1 MMMYLRSRD
10 GLAVLAL
17 FALLLVASPVIAQ
30 TAQQM
35 AALEARLM
43 ARLEQ
48 RLAEESEASRADQ
61 EATRLAFE
69 QAVRATARSDNA
81 LDRRALAAIDAGQT
95 SQGIGVLEE
104 RARARDAQAT
114 ASGDASARTARSEE
128 WKRIGA
134 LAFLDNTAR
143 SVQAYE
149 NALQF
154 APNDPETLDQLA
166 YLYERQARNADRARV
181 GQRLADQQDPEARA
195 RGLIHLGDVRLEE
208 HDARP
213 ARELFEQAI
222 AAAREAGSL
231 RQEARGL
238 NRLAAAYLLAG
249 NNRQSEATIQ
259 ESLTFTRANH
269 LRYEEA
275 EALYLIGT
283 AYFSRGRGSLTGR
296 QTQFARAEEYFSQAE
311 TIMRESGDEI
321 STAQVMVRRGHVA
334 HMMNNN
340 TLAEGLLRQAIA
352 TFERRGVRQR
362 LGFAQQ
368 QLAAVLVDQGHLDQA
383 RPLFRSSVEQARQSN
398 LPLYEGSALMDWAQ
412 AEYNTQNR
420 DEACRLIRESNA
432 AFQRAEGAG
441 AFRLQTGMMS
451 STYCGR

>member
-1 MMMYLRSRD
+1 MIRSVGPRE
-10 GLAVLAL
+10 GFAVAAL
-17 FALLLVASPVIAQ
+17 LTLLLVASPVIAQ

-48 RLAEESEASRADQ
+48 RMAEEGEASRADQ

-114 ASGDASARTARSEE
+114 SSGDAAVRAARSEE

-143 SVQAYE
+143 SVEAYE
-149 NALQF
+149 NALRF
-154 APNDPETLDQLA
+154 APDDPETLDQLA
-166 YLYERQARNADRARV
+166 FLYERQARNADRARV
-181 GQRLADQQDPEARA
+181 GQRMSELQNPEVRA
-195 RGLIHLGDVRLEE
+195 KGFIHLGDVRLEE
-208 HDARP
+208 NEARP
-213 ARELFEQAI
+213 ARQLYEQALT
-222 AAAREAGSL
+222 AAREAGSQ
-231 RQEARGL
+231 RQEARAM

-249 NNRQSEATIQ
+249 NERQSEATVQ
-259 ESLTFTRANH
+259 QSLAFTRANN

-283 AYFSRGRGSLTGR
+283 AHFARGRGSLTGR
-296 QTQFARAEEYFSQAE
+296 QAQFARAEEYFRQAE
-311 TIMRESGDEI
+311 AISREAGDEI
-321 STAQVMVRRGHVA
+321 STAQVQVRRGHVA
-334 HMMNNN
+334 RMMNND
-340 TLAEGLLRQAIA
+340 TLAEGLLREAIA

-368 QLAAVLVDQGHLDQA
+368 QLAGALVEQGHLDQA

-412 AEYNTQNR
+412 AEYDAHNEG
-420 DEACRLIRESNA
+420 EACRLIRESNE
-432 AFQRAEGAG
+432 AFGRAEGAG
-441 AFRLQTGMMS
+441 VFRFQTGMMA
-451 STYCGR
+451 STFCGR

>member
-1 MMMYLRSRD
+1 MIRFVGTRECF
-10 GLAVLAL
+10 AVIAL
-17 FALLLVASPVIAQ
+17 LALLLVASPVIAQ

-48 RLAEESEASRADQ
+48 RMAEEGEASRADQ

-95 SQGIGVLEE
+95 GQGIGVLEE

-114 ASGDASARTARSEE
+114 ASGDVAARLARSEE

-143 SVQAYE
+143 AVQAYE

-154 APNDPETLDQLA
+154 APDDAETLDQLA

-181 GQRLADQQDPEARA
+181 GQRLAELQDPEARA
-195 RGLIHLGDVRLEE
+195 KGLIHLGDVRLEE
-208 HDARP
+208 NEARP
-213 ARELFEQAI
+213 ARQLFEQAI
-222 AAAREAGSL
+222 AAAREAGSQ
-231 RQEARGL
+231 RQEARAT
-238 NRLAAAYLLAG
+238 NRLAAAYLIAG
-249 NNRQSEATIQ
+249 NERQSEATIQ
-259 ESLTFTRANH
+259 QSLTFTRANN
-269 LRYEEA
+269 LRFEEA

-283 AYFSRGRGSLTGR
+283 AYFARGRGSLTGR
-296 QTQFARAEEYFSQAE
+296 QAQFARAEDYFRQAE
-311 TIMRESGDEI
+311 AISRETGDEI
-321 STAQVMVRRGHVA
+321 TTAQVQVRRGHVA
-334 HMMNNN
+334 RMMNNN
-340 TLAEGLLRQAIA
+340 TLAEGLLREAIT

-368 QLAAVLVDQGHLDQA
+368 QLASVLAEQGHLDQA
-383 RPLFRSSVEQARQSN
+383 RPLFRSSVEQARQTN
-398 LPLYEGSALMDWAQ
+398 LPLYEGNALMDWSQ
-412 AEYNTQNR
+412 AEYDAHNSA
-420 DEACRLIRESNA
+420 EACRLIRESNEA
-432 AFQRAEGAG
+432 LRRAEGAG
-441 AFRLQTGMMS
+441 ALRLQTGMMANAM
-451 STYCGR
+451 CGR